1 MRMPMIRSRTP
12 PATVVRESLAAFC
25 AQSPKRISLD
35 TLGGP
40 PHVPRMTG
48 RPGRKGSAKR
58 GEQRVAR
65 NARSKAHI
73 NLAKALAAVFSAGIY
88 TKDDL
93 QAAVCTFVA
102 EMKEGGDTG
111 EAVVRAAQGL
121 VNEVGSRFP
130 SSERTQ
136 ILLADMVTWC
146 LAEYYR
152 ESA

>member
-1 MRMPMIRSRTP
+1 
-12 PATVVRESLAAFC
+12 
-25 AQSPKRISLD
+25 
-35 TLGGP
+35 
-40 PHVPRMTG
+40 MTG
-48 RPGRKGSAKR
+48 RPGRKGGAKR

-73 NLAKALAAVFSAGIY
+73 NLAKALAAVFSAGLY

-102 EMKEGGDTG
+102 EMKEGGETG

>member
-1 MRMPMIRSRTP
+1 
-12 PATVVRESLAAFC
+12 
-25 AQSPKRISLD
+25 
-35 TLGGP
+35 
-40 PHVPRMTG
+40 MTG

-58 GEQRVAR
+58 AEQRVAR

-73 NLAKALAAVFSAGIY
+73 NLAKALAAVFSAGVY
-88 TKDDL
+88 TKEDL

-102 EMKEGGDTG
+102 EMKDGGETG
-111 EAVVRAAQGL
+111 EGVVRAAQGL
-121 VNEVGSRFP
+121 VNEVGARFP